1 MNDPPRFHDRLGS
14 VQALSLTVT
23 VAGFHAMAVDKQTD
37 VFPAG
42 GVDSDVDVM
51 PLAVVDALA
60 LPAVLAL
67 DEAYGM
73 LVNARTVTRLPPSDG
88 WYRLIEQLT
97 QRPNGGNVKQQQ
109 RRLCVGAAAFL
120 AAEAHYLEDHGA
132 ALSDDAR
139 HTLIRQRIHAVSD
152 QARNAVDALIGHVE
166 KLDEQVPAPWPTST
180 SVFRI
185 NADSRRRSATR
196 SWFFTAAFVALA
208 VVYGFVTDSV
218 ATWAHPGQVIVCLFV
233 IIPVFFVFAW
243 YLQVRHRD
251 RFLSFLQSSWQAAGW
266 FYDVTRQAVLLDV
279 RADALR
285 NLSRRIDLVT
295 SNVAAERQVCESHG
309 LFLAASRLDC
319 VAHQLQDASES
330 THHLTELLLEGGDEA
345 RRFATR
351 CRHDP
356 RDAWS
361 HYGALPLVLDPKR
374 IDTLLDNLVVL
385 LRLTVE
391 VAVDIP
397 LHIDDQSRL
406 STVPAGKIA
415 AETENIF
422 REFQHSSRHLKQE
435 CRSMLRAFDALH
447 SKVATESLRTLPLGH
462 ASRVTARV
470 AVAASVSTQ
479 PTARRPAARTAF
491 LREASTSTNQSWAWI
506 GKATVAALTESHQSL
521 TT

>member
-1 MNDPPRFHDRLGS
+1 MNGPTRFMITSGG
-14 VQALSLTVT
+14 VQAPSLTVT
-23 VAGFHAMAVDKQTD
+23 VADLDARAVDKHTE
-37 VFPAG
+37 VG
-42 GVDSDVDVM
+42 GVDSEVEVM
-51 PLAVVDALA
+51 PLAVVDALG

-73 LVNARTVTRLPPSDG
+73 LVQAGGVTRRPPSDG

-97 QRPNGGNVKQQQ
+97 PRADGEDFQRQQ

-132 ALSDDAR
+132 ALADDAR
-139 HTLIRQRIHAVSD
+139 HRFVRHRIHGVAD
-152 QARNAVDALIGHVE
+152 QARNAVDALISHVE
-166 KLDEQVPAPWPTST
+166 KLDDHVTAPWPTSA
-180 SVFRI
+180 SASRI
-185 NADSRRRSATR
+185 NAESRRRSATR
-196 SWFFTAAFVALA
+196 SWSFTAALVALA
-208 VVYGFVTDSV
+208 VVYGLVANSLVTR
-218 ATWAHPGQVIVCLFV
+218 AHSGQVIVCLFI

-251 RFLSFLQSSWQAAGW
+251 RVLSFLQSSWQAAGW

-285 NLSRRIDLVT
+285 DLSRRIDLVA

-309 LFLAASRLDC
+309 LFVAASRLDS

-330 THHLTELLLEGGDEA
+330 THHLTELLLDGGHEA

-356 RDAWS
+356 RDACS
-361 HYGALPLVLDPKR
+361 HYGLLPLVLDPKR

-397 LHIDDQSRL
+397 LHIDHQSRL

-422 REFQHSSRHLKQE
+422 REFQHTSRHLKQE
-435 CRSMLRAFDALH
+435 CHSTLRAFDALH
-447 SKVATESLRTLPLGH
+447 SIVATESLRTLPLGQ

-470 AVAASVSTQ
+470 AVAASVSTR

-506 GKATVAALTESHQSL
+506 GKATIAALTERQQSL

>member
-1 MNDPPRFHDRLGS
+1 M
-14 VQALSLTVT
+14 TVT
-23 VAGFHAMAVDKQTD
+23 VAGFHAMAVDKQTE

-42 GVDSDVDVM
+42 GVHSGVDVM
-51 PLAVVDALA
+51 PLAVVDAFA
-60 LPAVLAL
+60 LPAVMAL

-73 LVNARTVTRLPPSDG
+73 LVKAGAVTRLAPSDG
-88 WYRLIEQLT
+88 WYRLIEALT
-97 QRPNGGNVKQQQ
+97 QRPDRGNVQRQL

-132 ALSDDAR
+132 ALSDEPRQAR
-139 HTLIRQRIHAVSD
+139 VCQRLNDVAD
-152 QARNAVDALIGHVE
+152 QARNAVDALINHVE
-166 KLDEQVPAPWPTST
+166 KLDEQVTAPWSTST
-180 SVFRI
+180 SVSRI
-185 NADSRRRSATR
+185 NAESRKRSAR
-196 SWFFTAAFVALA
+196 SWCVTAALVALA
-208 VVYGFVTDSV
+208 VLYGLVANSLAAWVY
-218 ATWAHPGQVIVCLFV
+218 PGQVIVCLFV
-233 IIPVFFVFAW
+233 IIPVFFVFVW

-251 RFLSFLQSSWQAAGW
+251 RFLSFLQSSWRAAGW

-285 NLSRRIDLVT
+285 DLSRRIDLVT

-319 VAHQLQDASES
+319 VAHQLHEASES
-330 THHLTELLLEGGDEA
+330 THHLTELLLEGGEEA

-356 RDAWS
+356 RDAYS
-361 HYGALPLVLDPKR
+361 HYGRLPLVLDPKR
-374 IDTLLDNLVVL
+374 IDTLIDNLVLL

-391 VAVDIP
+391 VAVDLP
-397 LHIDDQSRL
+397 LHIDDQSRI

-447 SKVATESLRTLPLGH
+447 YVVATESLRTLPLGH

-470 AVAASVSTQ
+470 AVAASVSTR

-491 LREASTSTNQSWAWI
+491 LREASTSTTQSWAWI
-506 GKATVAALTESHQSL
+506 GKATIAALTESQQSL
-521 TT
+521 PT